1 MSRSHRSASVFIV
14 ASCITLMLVFS
25 AVSASAEGIRTTP
38 IKFKLGCLG
47 SGRVDDVQSYPIS
60 KFIEVVKART
70 NGMIVFE
77 YFPDGQL
84 GGEPEMMDQ
93 VLSDTLD
100 FGVLSANVL
109 ATVWPAF
116 YVYNLPFAFPSLK
129 EFWATCGADSPEFMK
144 AISAAMNDSGK
155 AHFVSSFSAE
165 FRGCQNTKR
174 VLRSPKDFKGIKFRV
189 MAGQIFTDIFRS
201 LGASTA
207 TVPFAELYT
216 GLQQG
221 VIHGEDIGF
230 SMFYDTKLY
239 EVEKYATQFNI
250 TQTVNALIVSNA
262 AWAKLSEAE
271 RKIVFEAAAEAEK
284 YSYESVSK
292 MSTKYFEPL
301 QKLGVKI
308 TKYSDLTPAEIKA
321 CVDAVQPVW
330 KKYKPIIGD
339 RVYTAFTSA
348 RDKALASK

>member
-1 MSRSHRSASVFIV
+1 MKRSQRLMFFSLAFLFITSMSAFGAGNVQS
-14 ASCITLMLVFS
+14 
-25 AVSASAEGIRTTP
+25 GRTVP

-60 KFIEVVKART
+60 KFIEVVKAKT
-70 NGMIVFE
+70 NGMITFD

-109 ATVWPAF
+109 ATVWPEF

-129 EFWATCGADSPEFMK
+129 EFWKTCGMESADFIN
-144 AISAAMNDSGK
+144 AIGSAMNDSGK

-165 FRGCQNTKR
+165 FRGCQNRKR
-174 VLRSPKDFKGIKFRV
+174 PIRSPKDFKGLKFRV
-189 MAGQIFTDIFRS
+189 MAGQIFTDIFKS

-207 TVPFAELYT
+207 TIPFAELYT
-216 GLQQG
+216 ALQQG
-221 VIHGEDIGF
+221 VVDGEDIGL
-230 SMFYDTKLY
+230 SMFYDDKLY

-262 AWAKLSEAE
+262 AWAKLSDAE
-271 RKIVFEAAAEAEK
+271 KKIIYEAAAEAEK
-284 YSYESVSK
+284 YSYESVLKLSN
-292 MSTKYFEPL
+292 KYYEPL
-301 QKLGVKI
+301 EKLGVKI
-308 TKYSDLTPAEIKA
+308 IKYTDLTSDEINA
-321 CVDAVQPVW
+321 CVSAVQPVW
-330 KKYKPIIGD
+330 EKYRPIIGNK
-339 RVYTAFTSA
+339 VYNAFVSA
-348 RDKALASK
+348 RDKALASR